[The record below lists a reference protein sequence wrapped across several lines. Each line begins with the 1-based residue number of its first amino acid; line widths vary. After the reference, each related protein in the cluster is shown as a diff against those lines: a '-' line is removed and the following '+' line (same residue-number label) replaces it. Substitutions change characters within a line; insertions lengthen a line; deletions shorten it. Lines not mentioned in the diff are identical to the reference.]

1 LTVPYEPLSADTSPD
16 IERRQI
22 EGWRRMSPAEKA
34 ALVSHLTK
42 AANTMAQAGVRH
54 RYPAASDREVFLR
67 LAIIT
72 LGRDLAVRVHPEIDA
87 LGLE

>member
-1 LTVPYEPLSADTSPD
+1 
-16 IERRQI
+16 
-22 EGWRRMSPAEKA
+22 
-34 ALVSHLTK
+34 
-42 AANTMAQAGVRH
+42 MAQAGVRH